1 MAGGAMRAGLRL
13 IVALGAGMSLAGC
26 ADTPPTTAPAG
37 PVAAVTSD
45 APDATGGIVLHPTT
59 GGDGT
64 APVMLVNDPSAPLDT
79 PLCGMAAREAN
90 AIGQT
95 LLSRQYAT
103 VGICSSYACYDPATA
118 TYIGADG
125 YRHVCR

>member
-1 MAGGAMRAGLRL
+1 M
-13 IVALGAGMSLAGC
+13 LAGC
-26 ADTPPTTAPAG
+26 EDTPPAATT
-37 PVAAVTSD
+37 PVAAATTP
-45 APDATGGIVLHPTT
+45 APAPRPTGGIVLHPVT

-90 AIGQT
+90 VIGQT

-103 VGICSSYACYDPATA
+103 AGICSSFACYDAATA
-118 TYIGADG
+118 TYLGADG

>member
-1 MAGGAMRAGLRL
+1 MLT
-13 IVALGAGMSLAGC
+13 GC
-26 ADTPPTTAPAG
+26 ADTPPPTTTQ
-37 PVAAVTSD
+37 VAAATMPAPGPTS
-45 APDATGGIVLHPTT
+45 TGGIVLHPTT

-79 PLCGMAAREAN
+79 PLCGMAAREGN
-90 AIGQT
+90 AISQT
-95 LLSRQYAT
+95 VLSRQYAT
-103 VGICSSYACYDPATA
+103 AGICSSFACYDAATA